1 MNNKLLKRAHRI
13 LEAAHNSAVCREGR
27 NRIEE
32 MGVHVG
38 YAEPGYGTL
47 EGDDVIVTGNFN
59 AITRYDMHSCEGR
72 SYRRVLDDIPER
84 VAKVLEN
91 AGIEIEW
98 SDEWASCCACCKLVR
113 TSADSYGWTP
123 SYAESA
129 DGERICSECLEE
141 NPEEHLQSLEG
152 RADAANTMNGIH
164 PEEHDYVCLG
174 EFERGFHRGQDDD
187 PRLVAKALEE
197 LGLERWLFNIDSVGQ
212 FDARF
217 SVWLH
222 EDELA
227 DIDREELESL
237 LDRKAVGPSVS
248 EGLKRAFEDADRKM
262 RDLPNEGIK
271 YAKLN
276 EDGTADVKNVSKEDF
291 IEGNM

>member
-13 LEAAHNSAVCREGR
+13 LEAAHNSAVSDEGR
-27 NRIEE
+27 WRIEE
-32 MGVHVG
+32 MRVHVG
-38 YAEPGYGTL
+38 YSEPGYGTL
-47 EGDDVIVTGNFN
+47 EGDEVIVTGNFN
-59 AITRYDMHSCEGR
+59 TCTTYDRRVNARYD
-72 SYRRVLDDIPER
+72 VDNIPQR
-84 VAKVLEN
+84 VAEVLEK

-98 SDEWASCCACCKLVR
+98 NDEWAECCECNRLVR
-113 TSADSYGWTP
+113 TQADCYSWTR
-123 SYAESA
+123 SFVMDDECNYT
-129 DGERICSECLEE
+129 CSECLEE

-237 LDRKAVGPSVS
+237 LERKAVGPSVS